1 VEPRALRQWTPAVIA
16 ALVFAVVIG
25 ASVLGGSGDGTSSA
39 GSAPSTGGEAV
50 TSSVGADETVTT
62 VVNSTAAPASSAP
75 RVPLTR
81 NLSKGVVGDDVKR
94 MQQRLVDLGFD
105 PGPVDGLF
113 GPATMQSVWA
123 FQKLVLNIPREQ
135 ADGVIT
141 PEAWDVMQGEVA
153 ILPRRSRTTR
163 RHMEVYLTQQVAVLF
178 KDGAPQLVTHI
189 SSGSG
194 EEWCEEVTIDPNTPE
209 NETDEVIKKGI
220 CGTSITPG
228 GVYNFQRR
236 YVEGDGWR
244 EGKLGRMHHPLYF
257 NYGVAVHGSGNVPNR
272 PASHGCVRIPM
283 HISEYFPTLVERGDQ
298 IFVWDGV
305 KEPEVYGRQPPP
317 ADRRDPDYSTTSSS
331 TTTLAPATTL
341 APPTTKPATTVP
353 TPATTTPATTTT
365 APPTTVAATVPATA
379 PPTTA
384 AAAAAAAGP

>member
-25 ASVLGGSGDGTSSA
+25 ASVLGGSGDDTSSA
-39 GSAPSTGGEAV
+39 GSAPATVSELV
-50 TSSVGADETVTT
+50 PTSAAADTVVT

-75 RVPLTR
+75 KVPLTR
-81 NLSKGVVGDDVKR
+81 TLSKGVYGDDVKR
-94 MQQRLVDLGFD
+94 LQQRLVDLGFD
-105 PGPVDGLF
+105 PGPIDGAF
-113 GPATMQSVWA
+113 GPATTQSVWA

-141 PEAWDVMQGEVA
+141 PESWDVMQGEVA

-178 KDGAPQLVTHI
+178 KDGAPELITHI
-189 SSGSG
+189 SSGDN
-194 EEWCEEVTIDPNTPE
+194 EEWCDEVTIDPNTPD
-209 NETDEVIKKGI
+209 NETDEPITKGI
-220 CGTSITPG
+220 CGTSVTPG
-228 GVYNFQRR
+228 GVYNFGRR

-244 EGKLGRMHHPLYF
+244 EGKLGRMHNPLYF

-272 PASHGCVRIPM
+272 PASHGCIRIPM

-298 IFVWDGV
+298 IYVWDGV

-317 ADRRDPDYSTTSSS
+317 FDFNDPDYSTTTAL
-331 TTTLAPATTL
+331 TTTTTVARTTTTGAPTTSRAATTTA
-341 APPTTKPATTVP
+341 APVP
-353 TPATTTPATTTT
+353 TPAPTAATPAPTVAPVDPTTPTTLVVN
-365 APPTTVAATVPATA
+365 ASP
-379 PPTTA
+379 
-384 AAAAAAAGP
+384 